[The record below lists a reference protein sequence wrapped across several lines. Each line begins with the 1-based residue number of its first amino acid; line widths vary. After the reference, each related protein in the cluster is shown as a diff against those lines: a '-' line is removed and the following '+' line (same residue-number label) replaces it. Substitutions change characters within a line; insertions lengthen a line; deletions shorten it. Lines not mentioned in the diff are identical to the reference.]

1 MSSLQ
6 KKAIFGLSWTM
17 LEYFLLLIFQ
27 LSLLAVLARILKP
40 EDFGI
45 FAIGTFFSTLGN
57 SVFAMGMGPAIIQ
70 RSGNVNDYLDTAWS
84 ANLLISLF
92 LFLFLLLIIP
102 TIVNYYFSNNEAV
115 LPSLILS
122 SIVLIS
128 GFNNIGIVVFMKK
141 IELKNV
147 FFYNIFPKAT
157 GVIFAILFS
166 ILLQSYWGLIV
177 GLIVES
183 IFRAMISYKL
193 SPYRPK
199 FKIDRNKFI
208 ELYSFGGWLQLKNII
223 SWFANNLDTFII
235 GIVTSVGLLGF
246 YNRAITI
253 ARLPQNQIVKV
264 VNTVIFPLYS
274 SIKNDKNRI
283 QLSVNATND
292 LVLLLLFPIILASV
306 FFGDFIIIIFLGD
319 NWIEMTETFQL
330 LIIAIAYQAY
340 FISYVPL
347 IRSMG
352 FSKVEFYYFLIKIAI
367 LIFLLYPLTLKFS
380 INGAAYAI
388 IIANLLASPYIIW
401 NIIRL
406 TPISFRTIL
415 ESLSVCVI
423 SSIAVIFLM
432 NIFNFNENESL
443 IITGLYLMMM
453 LLLFFMILYG
463 FYKLFNKGPFIS
475 IQKTLA
481 VFKKKYINKNI
492 L

>member
-1 MSSLQ
+1 
-6 KKAIFGLSWTM
+6 
-17 LEYFLLLIFQ
+17 
-27 LSLLAVLARILKP
+27 
-40 EDFGI
+40 
-45 FAIGTFFSTLGN
+45 
-57 SVFAMGMGPAIIQ
+57 
-70 RSGNVNDYLDTAWS
+70 
-84 ANLLISLF
+84 
-92 LFLFLLLIIP
+92 
-102 TIVNYYFSNNEAV
+102 
-115 LPSLILS
+115 
-122 SIVLIS
+122 
-128 GFNNIGIVVFMKK
+128 
-141 IELKNV
+141 
-147 FFYNIFPKAT
+147 
-157 GVIFAILFS
+157 
-166 ILLQSYWGLIV
+166 
-177 GLIVES
+177 
-183 IFRAMISYKL
+183 
-193 SPYRPK
+193 
-199 FKIDRNKFI
+199 
-208 ELYSFGGWLQLKNII
+208 
-223 SWFANNLDTFII
+223 
-235 GIVTSVGLLGF
+235 
-246 YNRAITI
+246 
-253 ARLPQNQIVKV
+253 
-264 VNTVIFPLYS
+264 
-274 SIKNDKNRI
+274 
-283 QLSVNATND
+283 
-292 LVLLLLFPIILASV
+292 
-306 FFGDFIIIIFLGD
+306 
-319 NWIEMTETFQL
+319 MTETFQL